1 MMSSQEREAHFNKE
15 PTHEWGKGD
24 PLPVSGQSHAKGGPK
39 PLPVGVEHTTPVWG
53 QAKLWA
59 QPSIQ
64 TAVYTVGA
72 QLKLALWD
80 FPGGPRDHTF
90 PN

>member
-53 QAKLWA
+53 QARL
-59 QPSIQ
+59 
-64 TAVYTVGA
+64 
-72 QLKLALWD
+72 
-80 FPGGPRDHTF
+80 
-90 PN
+90 